1 MARKTYSEHER
12 EQVREALLTTALQC
26 IVDRGLIHSS
36 IEVLCRKVGISK
48 SFFYSGTVSA
58 WSPVSRPISCRYVS
72 SICLST
78 KFLKTDC
85 ACPEA

>member
-48 SFFYSGTVSA
+48 SFFYTFFASNWCWRRFATS
-58 WSPVSRPISCRYVS
+58 SPSCCNTPGS
-72 SICLST
+72 
-78 KFLKTDC
+78 
-85 ACPEA
+85 

>member
-48 SFFYSGTVSA
+48 SFFYTLGQFT
-58 WSPVSRPISCRYVS
+58 RNYTQT
-72 SICLST
+72 T
-78 KFLKTDC
+78 KRGLLTTNKG
-85 ACPEA
+85 